1 MKEMRL
7 SARLSNCSSNGVSQ
21 VMSIG
26 SNEAA
31 PRRGMVLPFN
41 PLAMSFDN
49 VNYYVDMP
57 AVSSHSTILSSFSC
71 PVPHH
76 PQFACTFEH
85 GTLMEN
91 SIVCPGNETARS
103 AG

>member
-1 MKEMRL
+1 MRL
-7 SARLSNCSSNGVSQ
+7 SARLSNCSSNGVSR
-21 VMSIG
+21 VMSVG

-57 AVSSHSTILSSFSC
+57 VVSSPSTILRSFYC
-71 PVPHH
+71 PIPYPFP
-76 PQFACTFEH
+76 PQCVGMFKH
-85 GTLMEN
+85 GILMEHFV
-91 SIVCPGNETARS
+91 IFPGNETARS

>member
-1 MKEMRL
+1 MKDMRL
-7 SARLSNCSSNGVSQ
+7 SARMSNSSSNGVSR

-31 PRRGMVLPFN
+31 ARRGMVLPFN

-57 AVSSHSTILSSFSC
+57 AVSSPSTILRSFPC
-71 PVPHH
+71 PISP
-76 PQFACTFEH
+76 
-85 GTLMEN
+85 
-91 SIVCPGNETARS
+91 S
-103 AG
+103 